1 MQTLMDVLNSAD
13 GVSFL
18 ESKGVFV
25 DLQDFK
31 DQLKTPAKPN
41 LADDVGAANA
51 KLVCSGQQ
59 IYVDYR
65 HSVLSKIVAL
75 QTMEQDEDLFP
86 FFLWVDTDRSGSDN
100 LITKFAWP
108 NSSKKGP
115 ISILP
120 PGTRDIESRF
130 VTLDTGQ
137 LLRAID
143 KLETHL
149 RQSGQRRK
157 GAKQKYQELR
167 AIFADENPGTL
178 SEFNLRLT
186 DFLLAHV
193 FEYIPHSV
201 VLSDLLEIP
210 VLLDEVNSFINGIDG
225 VVQVFNEAVQAL
237 AQKGIDPQVN
247 PLPENYLPLF
257 FSCEVDDKRLRLYHH
272 IDGNDHFAV
281 SACKCGQ
288 EYRFHL
294 GHGALSIA
302 EITQSDRWSP
312 DVCFPIF
319 FNDLVSGF
327 VAGKSSAIYLMV
339 MNEVLRKV
347 LDKTPVPILVPQSLR
362 NAESDLIQVDSLIYR
377 YFAA

>member
-1 MQTLMDVLNSAD
+1 MQTLMDVLNSAE

-25 DLQDFK
+25 DPQDFK
-31 DQLKTPAKPN
+31 DQLKTPAKPH
-41 LADDVGAANA
+41 LADDMGAANT

-65 HSVLSKIVAL
+65 HSVLSKIVTL

-108 NSSKKGP
+108 ISSKKGP

-130 VTLDTGQ
+130 VTMDTDK

-149 RQSGQRRK
+149 RQSGQKRK
-157 GAKQKYQELR
+157 GAKQKYQQLR
-167 AIFADENPGTL
+167 AIFSDENPGTL
-178 SEFNLRLT
+178 SEFDLQVT
-186 DFLLAHV
+186 YFLLANV
-193 FEYIPHSV
+193 FGYIPHSA
-201 VLSDLLEIP
+201 VLSDLLDIP
-210 VLLDEVNSFINGIDG
+210 VLLDEVDSFINRIDG
-225 VVQVFNEAVQAL
+225 VVQVFNEAIQAL

-257 FSCEVDDKRLRLYHH
+257 FSCEVDDKRLRLYHQ

-288 EYRFHL
+288 QYRFHL
-294 GHGALSIA
+294 GHEALSLA
-302 EITQSDRWSP
+302 EITQTRRWSP

-319 FNDLVSGF
+319 VNDLVSGF

-339 MNEVLRKV
+339 MREVLRKV

-362 NAESDLIQVDSLIYR
+362 DAESDHIQVDSLIYR
-377 YFAA
+377 YFAE